1 MIRRCTVDLVS
12 ILQGEP
18 FVNKFRESFAF
29 RLVEVDQLWFASTR
43 SRGAMGGLGHADSGQ
58 AMMLVDAG
66 SASEMILSVLGVG
79 GKRLM
84 WWSVHPL
91 EVVELWVCKSHRK
104 ALMVPSC
111 AIMKSVHIQFCS
123 LNEESSP
130 VMVGSAG
137 SVKVIGWIPNR
148 SQCRKGLERGPWCQ
162 STHRPR

>member
-1 MIRRCTVDLVS
+1 VKIARSVVSGAIDCEWILVCMVIRDTS
-12 ILQGEP
+12 GE
-18 FVNKFRESFAF
+18 VKGGIVVAY
-29 RLVEVDQLWFASTR
+29 RLVEVDQQWFASTW
-43 SRGAMGGLGHADSGQ
+43 SRGTMGGLGHADSGQ
-58 AMMLVDAG
+58 AMMLVGTG
-66 SASEMILSVLGVG
+66 SASGIILSVLGIR

-130 VMVGSAG
+130 VMVGPDG
-137 SVKVIGWIPNR
+137 SVKVIGWAQG
-148 SQCRKGLERGPWCQ
+148 S
-162 STHRPR
+162 